1 MTKQLDAL
9 EGKVAQV
16 VNLCHSLRAENQELR
31 ARLAS
36 AEDERLRL
44 VERMETARVRLEALA
59 EQLPEECKA

>member
-44 VERMETARVRLEALA
+44 VERMEAARVRLEALA

>member
-16 VNLCHSLRAENQELR
+16 ANLCHSLRAENQELR

-36 AEDERLRL
+36 AEEERLRL
-44 VERMETARVRLEALA
+44 VQRMEAARTRLEALA
-59 EQLPEECKA
+59 EQVPEEGKA

>member
-31 ARLAS
+31 NRLAS

-44 VERMETARVRLEALA
+44 VERMEAARVRLEALA
-59 EQLPEECKA
+59 EQLPEEGKA

>member
-1 MTKQLDAL
+1 MTKQLDTL

-44 VERMETARVRLEALA
+44 VERMEAARVRLEALA
-59 EQLPEECKA
+59 EQLPEEGKA

>member
-16 VNLCHSLRAENQELR
+16 VSLCHSLRAENQELR

-44 VERMETARVRLEALA
+44 VERMEAARVRLEALA
-59 EQLPEECKA
+59 EQLPEEGKA

>member
-44 VERMETARVRLEALA
+44 VERMEAARARLEALA
-59 EQLPEECKA
+59 EQLPEEGKA